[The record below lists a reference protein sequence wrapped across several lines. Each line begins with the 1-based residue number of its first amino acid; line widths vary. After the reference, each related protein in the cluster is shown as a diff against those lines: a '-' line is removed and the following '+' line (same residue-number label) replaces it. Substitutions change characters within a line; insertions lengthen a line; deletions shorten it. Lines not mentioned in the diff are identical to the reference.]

1 LASVGDSVSSLISDK
16 AHDTLEP
23 LGGALANVIVI
34 FPATMPVRVAAAKD
48 GAVVTPSAR
57 AKPIAPQESFR
68 PIMMIPPSNFG
79 IIEFRKTAPV
89 SHRAGDNRKS
99 KASQSRREL

>member
-1 LASVGDSVSSLISDK
+1 
-16 AHDTLEP
+16 
-23 LGGALANVIVI
+23 
-34 FPATMPVRVAAAKD
+34 MPVRVAAAKD

>member
-1 LASVGDSVSSLISDK
+1 
-16 AHDTLEP
+16 
-23 LGGALANVIVI
+23 
-34 FPATMPVRVAAAKD
+34 
-48 GAVVTPSAR
+48 
-57 AKPIAPQESFR
+57 
-68 PIMMIPPSNFG
+68 MMIPPSNFG